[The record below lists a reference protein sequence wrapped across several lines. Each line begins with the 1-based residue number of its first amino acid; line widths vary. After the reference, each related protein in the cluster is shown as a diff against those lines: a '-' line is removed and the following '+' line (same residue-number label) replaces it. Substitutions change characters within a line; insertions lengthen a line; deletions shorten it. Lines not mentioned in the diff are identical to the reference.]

1 MKVLC
6 MSLGANRRSDPWL
19 TINHEYLV
27 LSILVTPKGPAKL
40 RILSDDNR
48 TPILVD
54 ATMFSG
60 SSQPLPRT
68 WVATIREGGSLEL
81 GPRPWLELGFWE
93 RYFDGD
99 ADAVAAFQNEVQ
111 AMTDMTRP
119 AR

>member
-1 MKVLC
+1 VKVLC
-6 MSLGANRRSDPWL
+6 MNLGANRTSDPWL
-19 TINHEYLV
+19 TINREYLV

-40 RILSDDNR
+40 RILSDNNR

-60 SSQPLPRT
+60 RSQPLPST
-68 WVATIREGGSLEL
+68 WVATIREGGSLEI
-81 GPRPWLELGFWE
+81 GPANWLELGFWE

-111 AMTDMTRP
+111 AMTAMTRSG
-119 AR
+119 A